1 MPIISAGKGKSK
13 YNIHIVEKE
22 LSKNLINKYLN
33 KSSKILI
40 VTDSGIPKK
49 YLRHLKS
56 KINNKRV
63 HIFTLPKGEKSKSY
77 NTYKIIINK
86 LSKLKFDR
94 TDYLIA
100 CGGGVVGDITGFV
113 ASTYLRGISYIQ
125 IPTTLLAQVDS
136 SVGGK
141 TAINIPQGK
150 NLLGAFYNPKCVLI
164 STQYLKTLS
173 ENEYKS
179 GLGEVIKYSF
189 IGNRTLKK
197 LIEDFPKQIIERK
210 ESTLKIVIEQS
221 IKTKAKIVTMDEKE
235 SGIRAILNFGHTFG
249 HAIEAY
255 KKYKNITHG
264 AAITLGMIIASK
276 LSLYEGYIKDD
287 QLKKV
292 LDIIDSLELE
302 SDYSKYNYAKLKPF
316 MAKDKKVSSGKL
328 NLVMIDKNFNGFLTS
343 KYNVKNIKKVLG

>member
-1 MPIISAGKGKSK
+1 MSIISAGKGKSK
-13 YNIHIVEKE
+13 YNIHIAEKD

-33 KSSKILI
+33 KNSKILI
-40 VTDSGIPKK
+40 VTDTGIPKK
-49 YLRHLKS
+49 YLKDLKS
-56 KINNKRV
+56 KINNRSK
-63 HIFTLPKGEKSKSY
+63 HIITLPKGEKSKSY
-77 NTYKIIINK
+77 DSFKKIIYK

-100 CGGGVVGDITGFV
+100 FGGGVVGDITGFV
-113 ASTYLRGISYIQ
+113 ASTYLRGICYIQ

-150 NLLGAFYNPKCVLI
+150 NLVGAFYNPKCVLI
-164 STQYLKTLS
+164 STHYLKTLS
-173 ENEYKS
+173 DDEYKS

-189 IGNRTLKK
+189 IGNKALKK
-197 LIEDFPKQIIERK
+197 LIEDKSKQIIERK

-221 IKTKAKIVTMDEKE
+221 IKTKAKIVTKDEKE

-255 KKYKNITHG
+255 KKYNNITHG

-276 LSLYEGYIKDD
+276 LSLYEGHIKDS

-292 LDIIDSLELE
+292 LDIIDLLELE

-316 MAKDKKVSSGKL
+316 MAKDKKISSGKL

-343 KYNVKNIKKVLG
+343 KYDVKNIKKVLG

>member
-276 LSLYEGYIKDD
+276 LSLYEGHIKDY

-302 SDYSKYNYAKLKPF
+302 SDYSKYNYAKLKPY
-316 MAKDKKVSSGKL
+316 MAKDKKISNGKL

-343 KYNVKNIKKVLG
+343 KYDEKNIKKILG

>member
-1 MPIISAGKGKSK
+1 MSIISAGKGKSK
-13 YNIHIVEKE
+13 YNIHIEDKE
-22 LSKNLINKYLN
+22 LSKNLINRYLN
-33 KSSKILI
+33 KHSKILV

-49 YLRHLKS
+49 YLKHLES
-56 KINNKRV
+56 NINNKSI
-63 HIFTLPKGEKSKSY
+63 HIFILPKGEKSKSY
-77 NTYKIIINK
+77 YSYKKIINE

-94 TDYLIA
+94 SDYLIA
-100 CGGGVVGDITGFV
+100 FGGGVVGDITGFV

-150 NLLGAFYNPKCVLI
+150 NLVGAFYNPKCVLI
-164 STQYLKTLS
+164 STQYLRTLS
-173 ENEYKS
+173 EDEYKS

-189 IGNRTLKK
+189 IGNKTLKK
-197 LIEDFPKQIIERK
+197 IIEDKSKQIIERE

-221 IKTKAKIVTMDEKE
+221 IKTKAKIVTKDEKE

-276 LSLYEGYIKDD
+276 LSFYEGYIKDD

>member
-1 MPIISAGKGKSK
+1 MTLISAGKSKSK
-13 YNIHIVEKE
+13 YNIHIEEKD

-33 KSSKILI
+33 KHSKILI
-40 VTDSGIPKK
+40 VTDSGIPEK
-49 YLRHLKS
+49 YLKDLKS
-56 KINNKRV
+56 KINNKNK

-77 NTYKIIINK
+77 NSYKKIIDE

-100 CGGGVVGDITGFV
+100 FGGGVVGDITGFV
-113 ASTYLRGISYIQ
+113 ASTYLRGIRYIQ
-125 IPTTLLAQVDS
+125 IPTTLLSQVDS
-136 SVGGK
+136 SIGGK

-150 NLLGAFYNPKCVLI
+150 NLVGAFYNPICVLI
-164 STQYLKTLS
+164 STRYLKTLS
-173 ENEYKS
+173 EDEYKS

-189 IGNRTLKK
+189 IGNKALKK
-197 LIEDFPKQIIERK
+197 LIEDKSKQIIERK

-221 IKTKAKIVTMDEKE
+221 IKTKAKIVTKDEKE

-255 KKYKNITHG
+255 KKYNNITHG

-276 LSLYEGYIKDD
+276 LSLYEGHIKDS

-292 LDIIDSLELE
+292 LDIIDLLELE

-316 MAKDKKVSSGKL
+316 MAKDKKISSGKL

-343 KYNVKNIKKVLG
+343 KYDVKNIKKVLG

>member
-100 CGGGVVGDITGFV
+100 CGGGVVGD
-113 ASTYLRGISYIQ
+113 
-125 IPTTLLAQVDS
+125 
-136 SVGGK
+136 
-141 TAINIPQGK
+141 
-150 NLLGAFYNPKCVLI
+150 
-164 STQYLKTLS
+164 
-173 ENEYKS
+173 
-179 GLGEVIKYSF
+179 
-189 IGNRTLKK
+189 
-197 LIEDFPKQIIERK
+197 
-210 ESTLKIVIEQS
+210 
-221 IKTKAKIVTMDEKE
+221 
-235 SGIRAILNFGHTFG
+235 
-249 HAIEAY
+249 
-255 KKYKNITHG
+255 
-264 AAITLGMIIASK
+264 
-276 LSLYEGYIKDD
+276 
-287 QLKKV
+287 
-292 LDIIDSLELE
+292 
-302 SDYSKYNYAKLKPF
+302 YNYRYL
-316 MAKDKKVSSGKL
+316 
-328 NLVMIDKNFNGFLTS
+328 I
-343 KYNVKNIKKVLG
+343 

>member
-1 MPIISAGKGKSK
+1 MSIISAGKGKSK
-13 YNIHIVEKE
+13 YNIHIEDKE

-33 KSSKILI
+33 KHSKILV

-49 YLRHLKS
+49 YLKHLES
-56 KINNKRV
+56 NINNKSM

-77 NTYKIIINK
+77 NSYKKIINE
-86 LSKLKFDR
+86 LSKFKFDR

-100 CGGGVVGDITGFV
+100 FGGGVVGDITGFV

-141 TAINIPQGK
+141 TAINIQQGK
-150 NLLGAFYNPKCVLI
+150 NLVGAFYNPKCVLI

-173 ENEYKS
+173 EDEYKS

-189 IGNRTLKK
+189 IGNKTLKK
-197 LIEDFPKQIIERK
+197 LIEDKSKQIIERN

-221 IKTKAKIVTMDEKE
+221 IKTKSKIVTKDEKE

-255 KKYKNITHG
+255 
-264 AAITLGMIIASK
+264 
-276 LSLYEGYIKDD
+276 
-287 QLKKV
+287 
-292 LDIIDSLELE
+292 
-302 SDYSKYNYAKLKPF
+302 
-316 MAKDKKVSSGKL
+316 
-328 NLVMIDKNFNGFLTS
+328 
-343 KYNVKNIKKVLG
+343 

>member
-264 AAITLGMIIASK
+264 AAIVLGMIIASK

-316 MAKDKKVSSGKL
+316 MAKDKKVSNGKL